1 MILIGYSGHAFVVYS
16 ILNSMGRVVTG
27 YCDNKEKE
35 FNPFNLSYLGSEKS
49 ETALNFLNKNDFFI
63 SVGDN
68 NIRKNIFDY
77 LASKQRLPINAIHP
91 SAIISKDSNLLSN
104 GVMVSAGVI
113 INPLS
118 KIGNGVICNT
128 GSIIEHECEIGQ
140 FSHIGPG
147 AILCGNTHI
156 GEKTFVGAGAVV
168 RQGITIGN
176 NVIIGAGSVVVKNIA
191 DNSTVMGCPA
201 K

>member
-1 MILIGYSGHAFVVYS
+1 MILIGYSGHAFVVYN
-16 ILNSMGRVVTG
+16 ILNTMGRVVTG
-27 YCDNKEKE
+27 YCDNNEKE

-49 ETALNFLNKNDFFI
+49 ETALNLLNTDDFFI

-91 SAIISKDSNLLSN
+91 SAIISEDSHLFSN

-118 KIGNGVICNT
+118 KIANGVICNT

-156 GEKTFVGAGAVV
+156 GEKTFVGAGTVV

>member
-118 KIGNGVICNT
+118 KIANGVICNT

>member
-118 KIGNGVICNT
+118 KIANGVICNT
-128 GSIIEHECEIGQ
+128 GSII
-140 FSHIGPG
+140 
-147 AILCGNTHI
+147 
-156 GEKTFVGAGAVV
+156 
-168 RQGITIGN
+168 
-176 NVIIGAGSVVVKNIA
+176 
-191 DNSTVMGCPA
+191 
-201 K
+201 